1 MKQKKNYFVLNKKS
15 DFLRGSGEQIV
26 FGEAGMMLEPGKTRG
41 VYHSRV
47 FDSREKQTVWHRMTM
62 DGIFFGESSVE
73 VLVYAADSLQEE
85 EDACLQA
92 VFKKPE
98 DVLLHQVKGRY
109 LWFKVILAGQKG
121 REPEISRM
129 QIYFPKDTW
138 LKYLPEV
145 YQNDVESASFLER
158 YLAIFQSV
166 YEDMTK
172 RIEQTPALLNPETSQ
187 MEPLLWLAQWL
198 SVENIGLWN
207 EEQLKYLVINGVRLY
222 QYRGTPGYLKE
233 LLQLYTGKEP
243 FVIER
248 HQIEPFFNGSEAGE
262 ELKRLYS
269 SSPYEFT
276 VLLDTETMD
285 TNNQD
290 VILNQLI
297 DMAKPANMECRIVRL
312 KPYIFLGQ
320 YSYLGVNSV
329 LGQYKEFQL
338 DGLCA
343 VPFSRIAGR

>member
-1 MKQKKNYFVLNKKS
+1 
-15 DFLRGSGEQIV
+15 
-26 FGEAGMMLEPGKTRG
+26 
-41 VYHSRV
+41 
-47 FDSREKQTVWHRMTM
+47 M

-172 RIEQTPALLNPETSQ
+172 RIRADTGSAESGDITDGAFAVAGTMAVGGE
-187 MEPLLWLAQWL
+187 
-198 SVENIGLWN
+198 
-207 EEQLKYLVINGVRLY
+207 
-222 QYRGTPGYLKE
+222 YRSLE
-233 LLQLYTGKEP
+233 
-243 FVIER
+243 
-248 HQIEPFFNGSEAGE
+248 
-262 ELKRLYS
+262 
-269 SSPYEFT
+269 
-276 VLLDTETMD
+276 
-285 TNNQD
+285 
-290 VILNQLI
+290 
-297 DMAKPANMECRIVRL
+297 
-312 KPYIFLGQ
+312 
-320 YSYLGVNSV
+320 
-329 LGQYKEFQL
+329 
-338 DGLCA
+338 
-343 VPFSRIAGR
+343 